1 MALHWHLL
9 SYLED
14 HDTTADALE
23 ALLPFPL
30 PEAWLQEAL
39 PPGLGLDDLAVLC
52 QALGCQPGE
61 LLTYTAETPEE
72 IARRELERNMTYQS
86 FLSFQEREAED
97 AP

>member
-1 MALHWHLL
+1 MALNWHLL
-9 SYLED
+9 AYLDD

-23 ALLPFPL
+23 AHLPFPL

-39 PPGLGLDDLAVLC
+39 PPGLGLDDLAALC

-61 LLTYTAETPEE
+61 LLTFTVETPEE

-86 FLSFQEREAED
+86 FLSFQDRQESEER
-97 AP
+97 